1 MEFME
6 RVRENPEYD
15 SQIKACAR
23 EAFAWAMLKD
33 KTVLITGATGMIGII
48 LIDILMRRNR
58 EHKENIHVIA
68 VGRNEEKAGKRL
80 GRYLNDDNFS
90 FLFN

>member
-33 KTVLITGATGMIGII
+33 KTVLIIKKISAS
-48 LIDILMRRNR
+48 LPL
-58 EHKENIHVIA
+58 
-68 VGRNEEKAGKRL
+68 EEMKKRQ
-80 GRYLNDDNFS
+80 GNDWDGT
-90 FLFN
+90 

>member
-33 KTVLITGATGMIGII
+33 KTVLI
-48 LIDILMRRNR
+48 
-58 EHKENIHVIA
+58 K
-68 VGRNEEKAGKRL
+68 K
-80 GRYLNDDNFS
+80 
-90 FLFN
+90 